1 MNKKLNTVFF
11 IIGATVFNLICIVL
25 LMLISLVLISV
36 IFKDN
41 LSPAALSILLMVL
54 FIGSIAGTFLI
65 YRFILNLVSR
75 RLDLEKYF
83 LPLFKKKR

>member
-11 IIGATVFNLICIVL
+11 IIGATLFNLVLIVI

-36 IFKDN
+36 IFRDN
-41 LSPAALSILLMVL
+41 LSPSALSILLMVF
-54 FIGSIAGTFLI
+54 FIGSIAGTFMI

-75 RLDLEKYF
+75 RFDLEKYF